1 MYQCYTR
8 SLVEAAD
15 IRLVGGATAAE
26 GRVELMV
33 AGEWQ
38 TICDD
43 KWDLLDAD
51 VACRQ
56 LNLGYALVAV
66 VDAGFGQGTAPIWS
80 MRLNCLGS
88 EAGLL
93 DCPRTDGASC
103 QHSQDA
109 GVVCSNAC

>member
-1 MYQCYTR
+1 MYPCYTR

-38 TICDD
+38 TICDE

-66 VDAGFGQGTAPIWS
+66 VDAWFG
-80 MRLNCLGS
+80 LGNTPFWR
-88 EAGLL
+88 AG
-93 DCPRTDGASC
+93 G
-103 QHSQDA
+103 
-109 GVVCSNAC
+109 